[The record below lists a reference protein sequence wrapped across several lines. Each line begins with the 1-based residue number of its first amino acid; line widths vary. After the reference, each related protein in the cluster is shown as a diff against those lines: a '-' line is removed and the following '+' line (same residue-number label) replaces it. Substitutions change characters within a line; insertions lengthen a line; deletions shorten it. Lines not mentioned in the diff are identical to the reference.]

1 MVTGTQCPALSDQLK
16 KWSESRAAA
25 KKGQCPIEH
34 RGEFPDVIL
43 GLWELIQ
50 DFEVRAESRFEA

>member
-1 MVTGTQCPALSDQLK
+1 MSDQLK